1 MIIHRADTIEQA
13 IKLINDNPY
22 GNGTAIFTRSGG
34 NARKFTHEIEAGQV
48 GINLPI
54 PVPLPMFSFTGSR
67 GSILGDHNFY
77 GKGAVTFHTQWKT
90 VTSNWKEDEAGAKLS
105 MAMPTMK

>member
-1 MIIHRADTIEQA
+1 M
-13 IKLINDNPY
+13 
-22 GNGTAIFTRSGG
+22 FTSSGAA
-34 NARKFTHEIEAGQV
+34 ARKFTHEVEVGQV

-77 GKGAVTFHTQWKT
+77 GNSSHYLPQ
-90 VTSNWKEDEAGAKLS
+90 L
-105 MAMPTMK
+105 